1 MSIQLNEALFHSFL
15 TFAGSY
21 GLTKEN
27 EKEISEKGHL
37 HKNPELLRV
46 SRHQ

>member
-21 GLTKEN
+21 GLTKE
-27 EKEISEKGHL
+27 KDISEKGHL